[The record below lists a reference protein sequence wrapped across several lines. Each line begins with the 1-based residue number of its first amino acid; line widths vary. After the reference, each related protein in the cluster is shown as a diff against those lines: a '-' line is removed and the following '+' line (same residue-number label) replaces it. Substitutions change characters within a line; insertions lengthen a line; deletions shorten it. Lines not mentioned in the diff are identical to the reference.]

1 MGEKIKELRESKG
14 ISQYRLAELTGIN
27 RSTINRYEN
36 GSIQKISFDNLLKI
50 CEALETDIKESGLK
64 KKWIAEQ
71 LDITYNSLRRKLK
84 GEIHF
89 SKLELEK
96 LRSILEKYL

>member
-14 ISQYRLAELTGIN
+14 ISQYRLAVLTGIN

-50 CEALETDIKESGLK
+50 CEALETDIKN
-64 KKWIAEQ
+64 I
-71 LDITYNSLRRKLK
+71 I
-84 GEIHF
+84 
-89 SKLELEK
+89 
-96 LRSILEKYL
+96 

>member
-50 CEALETDIKESGLK
+50 CEALEVDIKN
-64 KKWIAEQ
+64 I
-71 LDITYNSLRRKLK
+71 I
-84 GEIHF
+84 
-89 SKLELEK
+89 
-96 LRSILEKYL
+96 

>member
-27 RSTINRYEN
+27 RSTINRYES

-50 CEALETDIKESGLK
+50 CEALETDIKN
-64 KKWIAEQ
+64 I
-71 LDITYNSLRRKLK
+71 I
-84 GEIHF
+84 
-89 SKLELEK
+89 
-96 LRSILEKYL
+96 

>member
-1 MGEKIKELRESKG
+1 MGEKIKELREIKG

-50 CEALETDIKESGLK
+50 CEALEIDIKE
-64 KKWIAEQ
+64 I
-71 LDITYNSLRRKLK
+71 I
-84 GEIHF
+84 
-89 SKLELEK
+89 
-96 LRSILEKYL
+96 

>member
-1 MGEKIKELRESKG
+1 MIGEKIKELRENKG

-50 CEALETDIKESGLK
+50 CEALETDIKN
-64 KKWIAEQ
+64 I
-71 LDITYNSLRRKLK
+71 I
-84 GEIHF
+84 
-89 SKLELEK
+89 
-96 LRSILEKYL
+96 

>member
-1 MGEKIKELRESKG
+1 MGEKIKELRENKG

-50 CEALETDIKESGLK
+50 CEALEIDIKEM
-64 KKWIAEQ
+64 I
-71 LDITYNSLRRKLK
+71 
-84 GEIHF
+84 
-89 SKLELEK
+89 
-96 LRSILEKYL
+96 

>member
-1 MGEKIKELRESKG
+1 MGEKIKKLRESKG

-50 CEALETDIKESGLK
+50 CEALEIDMKE
-64 KKWIAEQ
+64 I
-71 LDITYNSLRRKLK
+71 I
-84 GEIHF
+84 
-89 SKLELEK
+89 
-96 LRSILEKYL
+96 

>member
-1 MGEKIKELRESKG
+1 MGEKIKEFRESKG

-50 CEALETDIKESGLK
+50 CEALETDIKN
-64 KKWIAEQ
+64 I
-71 LDITYNSLRRKLK
+71 I
-84 GEIHF
+84 
-89 SKLELEK
+89 
-96 LRSILEKYL
+96 

>member
-14 ISQYRLAELTGIN
+14 ISQYRQAELTGIN

-50 CEALETDIKESGLK
+50 CEALETDIKN
-64 KKWIAEQ
+64 I
-71 LDITYNSLRRKLK
+71 I
-84 GEIHF
+84 
-89 SKLELEK
+89 
-96 LRSILEKYL
+96 

>member
-1 MGEKIKELRESKG
+1 MGEKIKSLRESKG

-50 CEALETDIKESGLK
+50 CEALEIDIKN
-64 KKWIAEQ
+64 I
-71 LDITYNSLRRKLK
+71 I
-84 GEIHF
+84 
-89 SKLELEK
+89 
-96 LRSILEKYL
+96 

>member
-50 CEALETDIKESGLK
+50 CKALDIDIKE
-64 KKWIAEQ
+64 I
-71 LDITYNSLRRKLK
+71 I
-84 GEIHF
+84 
-89 SKLELEK
+89 
-96 LRSILEKYL
+96 

>member
-1 MGEKIKELRESKG
+1 MGEKIKELRENKG

-50 CEALETDIKESGLK
+50 CEALETDIKN
-64 KKWIAEQ
+64 I
-71 LDITYNSLRRKLK
+71 I
-84 GEIHF
+84 
-89 SKLELEK
+89 
-96 LRSILEKYL
+96 

>member
-36 GSIQKISFDNLLKI
+36 GSIQKISFDNLFKI
-50 CEALETDIKESGLK
+50 CEALGVDIKE
-64 KKWIAEQ
+64 I
-71 LDITYNSLRRKLK
+71 I
-84 GEIHF
+84 
-89 SKLELEK
+89 
-96 LRSILEKYL
+96 

>member
-50 CEALETDIKESGLK
+50 CEALEIDIKEISKRQRSKRLGYILLK
-64 KKWIAEQ
+64 VFFWRNPQ
-71 LDITYNSLRRKLK
+71 R
-84 GEIHF
+84 
-89 SKLELEK
+89 
-96 LRSILEKYL
+96 ILIYE

>member
-36 GSIQKISFDNLLKI
+36 GSIQKIRFDNLLKI
-50 CEALETDIKESGLK
+50 CEALETDIKN
-64 KKWIAEQ
+64 I
-71 LDITYNSLRRKLK
+71 I
-84 GEIHF
+84 
-89 SKLELEK
+89 
-96 LRSILEKYL
+96 

>member
-1 MGEKIKELRESKG
+1 MGEKIKNLRESKG

-50 CEALETDIKESGLK
+50 CGALEIDIKE
-64 KKWIAEQ
+64 I
-71 LDITYNSLRRKLK
+71 I
-84 GEIHF
+84 
-89 SKLELEK
+89 
-96 LRSILEKYL
+96 

>member
-1 MGEKIKELRESKG
+1 MGEKIKNLRESKS

-50 CEALETDIKESGLK
+50 CEALETDIKE
-64 KKWIAEQ
+64 I
-71 LDITYNSLRRKLK
+71 I
-84 GEIHF
+84 
-89 SKLELEK
+89 
-96 LRSILEKYL
+96 